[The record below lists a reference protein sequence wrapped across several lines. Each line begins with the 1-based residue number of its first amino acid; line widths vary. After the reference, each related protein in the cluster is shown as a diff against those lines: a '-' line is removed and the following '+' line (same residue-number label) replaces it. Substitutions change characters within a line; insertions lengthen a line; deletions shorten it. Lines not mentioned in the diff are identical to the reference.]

1 MFQQIRS
8 VCSVRRTNLQQF
20 IERTSEQ
27 CTEQIKSLEDE
38 YKVAEVRY
46 PNRTVRIREI
56 IAQKHAEIE
65 RNNAELVKFDHTCE
79 AFLQRA
85 SSEELEHHEIQ
96 HFYDFIGVVGNFHG
110 PKNVSSSIHHHP
122 NRTRMDYICTHCDE
136 QRIFDEFEAFA
147 VCPKCGDSVPY
158 QRELY
163 EVDEGMNYT
172 IQFEYERQTHL
183 REYINQIVKAEE
195 NASSVPMDI
204 IRGIKRQILKERIT
218 DRSVITPRRVNNWLK
233 NELNKS
239 KYAEKKW
246 SILFIVCKVRPPNIP
261 ATLVDKFFEMFAQV
275 ERAFAKHVPPGRIHF
290 FNYGYILRKFSEL
303 LDQRHLL
310 TVFTVLKGTDRVHFQ
325 DDIWKKCC
333 AELGWKFIPSI

>member
-8 VCSVRRTNLQQF
+8 VCSIRRANLQQF
-20 IERTSEQ
+20 LQRSSDQCDEKIKALQEEQ
-27 CTEQIKSLEDE
+27 RI
-38 YKVAEVRY
+38 AEARY
-46 PNRTVRIREI
+46 PNRIVRIREL
-56 IAQKHAEIE
+56 IAQKQQDLEQ
-65 RNNAELVKFDHTCE
+65 NKTELVRFDHMCDE
-79 AFLQRA
+79 FLRRA
-85 SSEELEHHEIQ
+85 SSEELEQHEIQ
-96 HFYDFIGVVGNFHG
+96 HFYDSIGVVGNFHG
-110 PKNVSSSIHHHP
+110 TGGNGGNGGGKNMVTH
-122 NRTRMDYICTHCDE
+122 RAREDYICTHCDE

-163 EVDEGMNYT
+163 EVDEVMNYT

-195 NASSVPMDI
+195 NASSVPMDV

-246 SILFIVCKVRPPNIP
+246 SILFVVCKVRPPKIP

-275 ERAFAKHVPPGRIHF
+275 EKAFAKHVPPGRIHF

-303 LDQRHLL
+303 LEQRHLL
-310 TVFTVLKGTDRVHFQ
+310 SVFTVLKGTDRVHFQ
-325 DDIWKKCC
+325 DDIW
-333 AELGWKFIPSI
+333 